1 MLAKTGVCVDGAMGA
16 LPDVDCGGAE
26 HVAWATAGLIACVLL
41 VALTMRFARVDFD
54 LKRIE
59 ATSLLDASGDALVHD
74 GDNEMKTPLT
84 SKSISYDIVKLQV
97 KTGLTL
103 AKLYVAGLGLTEEA
117 SAFGLA
123 LVVLLGGVVLL
134 LIGLRFDQYYDP
146 VLPGA
151 PTLPGGLNANKLQ
164 TGLDLGVLVVFVAQ
178 VAAAAGWEVPPI
190 ATVAFAAA
198 AIVGGY
204 FLRAT
209 LASALRSG
217 ARPGSGPY
225 EALLNPM
232 FFLTP
237 SLNGSFF
244 NL

>member
-1 MLAKTGVCVDGAMGA
+1 MGMLVGAGVGAS
-16 LPDVDCGGAE
+16 V
-26 HVAWATAGLIACVLL
+26 
-41 VALTMRFARVDFD
+41 
-54 LKRIE
+54 
-59 ATSLLDASGDALVHD
+59 
-74 GDNEMKTPLT
+74 
-84 SKSISYDIVKLQV
+84 
-97 KTGLTL
+97 
-103 AKLYVAGLGLTEEA
+103 
-117 SAFGLA
+117 GLA
-123 LVVLLGGVVLL
+123 VGELVGWTVP
-134 LIGLRFDQYYDP
+134 GLH
-146 VLPGA
+146 
-151 PTLPGGLNANKLQ
+151 ANKLQ

-178 VAAAAGWEVPPI
+178 VAAAAGGEVPPI

-244 NL
+244 NF